1 MITWE
6 FLGRLHPL
14 ILHLPIGLIF
24 GLCLIEGL
32 SLIFD
37 RSARAWRVCR
47 GGYITLLCLSC
58 VAAAVTGYILSLEGQ
73 NDGIILT
80 RHKWLGLSV
89 AGLSL
94 ILFVMS
100 VSRSFQSKGFGK
112 SVLRFLC
119 VVCLFAAIVVTG
131 HLGGQLTHGPRFLSK
146 HAPPA
151 LQAFLGPVA
160 QQDPDPAS
168 VPVGSATV
176 YHTLIE
182 PILENHC
189 VFCHGAD
196 QKKGQLAVHT
206 QEALMA
212 GGRTGPSVV
221 SGASH
226 DSELVKR
233 IQLPLAEVGHMPP
246 DGKTQLSVTQ
256 ISALQWWVSQGA
268 SYDTALNKTELP
280 QALTALLPKTVD
292 FTEESDA
299 SNIEAQFDEALIRQ
313 LMDQQISI
321 QRVQQDTQRLWISF
335 PAIADQV
342 TDETV
347 KQLLPLSPFIA
358 WLDLSNT
365 RITSEALPW
374 IAKMSALTE
383 LNLGRTGI
391 EAQALK
397 ALAQHESI
405 ERLNLS
411 GVLLDDSVVDILL
424 DMPNLKRVTL
434 WGTEVSRAGIRRLT
448 APRIETIA
456 DLIPSAVISTKPYEP
471 NEPSKPSE
479 PNEPSEPNAPPKQ

>member
-1 MITWE
+1 MIKWE

-47 GGYITLLCLSC
+47 RGYITLLCLSC
-58 VAAAVTGYILSLEGQ
+58 MAAAATGYILSLEGQ
-73 NDGIILT
+73 NEGVILT
-80 RHKWLGLSV
+80 RHKWLGFLV

-94 ILFVMS
+94 VLFVMS
-100 VSRSFQSKGFGK
+100 ASRPFQAKGFGK
-112 SVLRFLC
+112 SVLRLLC
-119 VVCLFAAIVVTG
+119 VVCLFAAIIVTG
-131 HLGGQLTHGPRFLSK
+131 HLGGQLTHGPRFLST

-151 LQAFLGPVA
+151 LQAFLGPAA
-160 QQDPDPAS
+160 QQDTGADSA
-168 VPVGSATV
+168 PVSSATV

-189 VFCHGAD
+189 IFCHGAD
-196 QKKGQLAVHT
+196 QQKGQLALHT

-212 GGRTGPSVV
+212 GGRTGPAVV
-221 SGASH
+221 SGGPG
-226 DSELVKR
+226 ELMKR
-233 IQLPLAEVGHMPP
+233 IQLPLQEAGHMPP

-256 ISALQWWVSQGA
+256 ISALQWWVSRGA
-268 SYDTALNKTELP
+268 SYETALSEDELP
-280 QALTALLPKTVD
+280 QALTALLPQTVAVP
-292 FTEESDA
+292 EQSNAANVDA
-299 SNIEAQFDEALIRQ
+299 HFDEALIRT

-321 QRVQQDTQRLWISF
+321 QRIQQDSEQLWISF

-347 KQLLPLSPFIA
+347 KQLSPLSPFIA

-365 RITSEALPW
+365 RITSESLAW
-374 IAKMSALTE
+374 IAKMPVLTE
-383 LNLGRTGI
+383 LNLGQTRI
-391 EAQALK
+391 ETQALK
-397 ALAQHESI
+397 ALAAHGSI

-411 GVLLDDSVVDILL
+411 GVPLDDTVVDILL

-434 WGTEVSRAGIRRLT
+434 WGSEVSRAGIRRLT
-448 APRIETIA
+448 APRIETITEVT
-456 DLIPSAVISTKPYEP
+456 PSAVIGTQPD
-471 NEPSKPSE
+471 
-479 PNEPSEPNAPPKQ
+479 EPNAPKKP